1 MWSALLLILCFLL
14 MPVQQAAAQVAVP
27 LSADASR
34 IDLSGTMQWLKDPG
48 GQLSLEQV
56 VASPAFVP
64 LPGEL
69 NLGFTPA
76 AVWVRVAVQRAPSA
90 PRQWLLEI
98 TNPFH
103 DDVRL
108 FVQAADGTF
117 AERRAGD
124 RLPRALW
131 EMDYR
136 HMVFKL
142 DLADAQPHTLWLRLQ
157 SVNSLSAQ
165 LLLWQ
170 PEAFHKAVRTETLLY
185 GLFFGIYATI
195 LVFHLFFWRWTREPV
210 GGWYAYYVASNG
222 TTAFLSVGYF
232 QQYSHWPGQV
242 TDLLIGILICG
253 AIWSSTMFAVT
264 QLELGRVMPRTLRA
278 LTTSSAA
285 LSALFIALTLG
296 VSYSVGVQLAQL
308 ASLGLGLGLIAL
320 PLWLWWRGHAPA
332 RFFALAFSIFI
343 GGVVL
348 RYLRTLGL
356 VEPSL
361 LTDYAYQIGSIVHM
375 LIMSLA
381 ITGRYNA
388 MKVEKLAVQLQ
399 LTTSLESKVQERTAL
414 LSQEID
420 RREALESELRLALNV
435 EQQARADQREFMAL
449 VSHEFRTPL
458 AIINASVHHVAQSL
472 NASQARSLTRCGNIK
487 DSARRMS
494 DLMDSYLTLDRMEGD
509 RQTLQAQTCDLQA
522 LLDGIVKEWP
532 TQQLVLTTQDLAP
545 TVVCDP
551 KLLQIA
557 LRNLIANAMR
567 HAPEGTPVQL
577 NVQGVTDGG
586 VRFEVQDH
594 GAGIPADELPR
605 VFQKYF
611 RGRGA
616 LDQPGAGLGL
626 HLVERIAQLHGGAV
640 SVQSTPGQGSRFRLT
655 IAGR

>member
-1 MWSALLLILCFLL
+1 MV
-14 MPVQQAAAQVAVP
+14 MPLQQAAALEAVP
-27 LSADASR
+27 LSANASR
-34 IDLSGTMQWLKDPG
+34 IDLSGAMDWLKDPG
-48 GQLSLEQV
+48 GQLSMEQV
-56 VASPAFVP
+56 QASPAFVP

-76 AVWVRVAVQRAPSA
+76 AVWVRVAVQRAPLA
-90 PRQWLLEI
+90 PRLWLLEI

-108 FVQAADGTF
+108 YEQAADGTF
-117 AERRAGD
+117 TERRAGD
-124 RLPRALW
+124 RLPRTQW

-136 HMVFKL
+136 HVVFRL

-170 PEAFHKAVRTETLLY
+170 PEAFHQAVRTETLVY

-195 LVFHLFFWRWTREPV
+195 LIFHMFFWRWTREPV

-278 LTTSSAA
+278 LTTTSAA
-285 LSALFIALTLG
+285 LSALLIVLTLG

-308 ASLGLGLGLIAL
+308 ASLGLGFGLIAL

-356 VEPSL
+356 LEPSL

-381 ITGRYNA
+381 ITGRYNT
-388 MKVEKLAVQLQ
+388 MKQEKLAAQTL
-399 LTTSLESKVQERTAL
+399 LTTSLESKVKERTAL
-414 LSQEID
+414 LSQEIG
-420 RREALESELRLALNV
+420 RRETLEDELRLALNV
-435 EQQARADQREFMAL
+435 EQQARQDQREFMAL

-458 AIINASVHHVAQSL
+458 AIINASVHHVATSL
-472 NASQARSLTRCGNIK
+472 TESQAKSLTRCGNIK
-487 DSARRMS
+487 ESARRMS

-509 RQTLQAQTCDLQA
+509 RLTLQAQTCDLQA
-522 LLDGIVKEWP
+522 LLNGIVQEWP
-532 TQQLVLTTQDLAP
+532 AQQLVLTTLNLAP
-545 TVVCDP
+545 KVVCDP

-557 LRNLIANAMR
+557 LRNLIANAVR
-567 HAPEGTPVQL
+567 HAPEGTPVRL
-577 NVQGVTDGG
+577 NVQGVADGG
-586 VRFEVQDH
+586 LRFDVQDN
-594 GAGIPADELPR
+594 GSGIPADELPR

-616 LDQPGAGLGL
+616 LNQPGAGLGL
-626 HLVERIAQLHGGAV
+626 HLVERIAQLHGGTV
-640 SVQSTPGQGSRFRLT
+640 SVHSVPGQGSRFSLT
-655 IAGR
+655 IAAL